1 MKETTRPIWR
11 ETAEVI
17 GVLGVITSL
26 IFVAFEIRQNTNAVQ
41 SATIQALSEQS
52 YETARMAIENPEVRE
67 TFRAAQADSLN
78 EEQRALLEHIIS
90 ASLRIHQN
98 RYLQVRL
105 GVLDE
110 ATSLEIGGGGIY
122 RIPYFREF
130 WGNARKNYSP
140 GFQEYVDRVLLP
152 MSEQSQ

>member
-1 MKETTRPIWR
+1 MNETARPIWR

-17 GVLGVITSL
+17 GVLGVIASL
-26 IFVAFEIRQNTNAVQ
+26 VFVAFEIRQNTNAVQ

-52 YETARMAIENPEVRE
+52 YDTVRLTIEVPEAREAL
-67 TFRAAQADSLN
+67 RAARENKLS
-78 EEQRALLEHIIS
+78 EEQKELFDLMLSAALRL
-90 ASLRIHQN
+90 HQN

-110 ATSLEIGGGGIY
+110 ATSLEIGVGGIY

-130 WGNARKNYSP
+130 WSKNRSNYSP
-140 GFQEYVDRVLLP
+140 GFQEYVDRVVLQF
-152 MSEQSQ
+152 SE

>member
-1 MKETTRPIWR
+1 MAKPSWVWK

-17 GVLGVITSL
+17 GVLGVIASL
-26 IFVAFEIRQNTNAVQ
+26 IFVAFEIRQNTNAVR

-52 YETARMAIENPEVRE
+52 YDTARLSIEVPEARE
-67 TFRAAQADSLN
+67 AFLAAQTDSLN
-78 EEQRALLEHIIS
+78 EEQRALLDFMI
-90 ASLRIHQN
+90 AGALRIHQN

-122 RIPYFREF
+122 RLPYFREH
-130 WGNARKNYSP
+130 WSSSRKNYSQ

-152 MSEQSQ
+152 LSE